1 MSNDLIKA
9 ISFDAAGTLIHLA
22 EPVGNSYSRVA
33 QRHGIS
39 ASPDS
44 LNHAFSRVWSRT
56 PPPFSPK
63 STSDHP
69 NEKSWWKR
77 IVGEVFAEAQAVFA
91 ETHDFEAFFEDL
103 YDHFESPGT
112 WIADP
117 DATEVLSA
125 VTKSYPAI
133 ILSNFD
139 YRLRRILRDLKL
151 LSYFRHTLLSC
162 EVGASKPDPK
172 IFAEAASRLALPP
185 ENILHV
191 GDDPECDWTGA
202 ENAGFRQFRVGRKE
216 NSLRSLL
223 EELSLA

>member
-22 EPVGNSYSRVA
+22 EPVGNAYSRVA
-33 QRHGIS
+33 KRHGIS

-44 LNHAFSRVWSRT
+44 LDQAFSNVWSRT
-56 PPPFSPK
+56 PPPFSPQSK
-63 STSDHP
+63 VDHP

-77 IVGEVFAEAQAVFA
+77 IVGEVFKEAQAGTA
-91 ETHDFEAFFEDL
+91 EHSDFELFFEDL

-223 EELSLA
+223 GELSLA